1 MAGVRLGLLGP
12 AGDDLATLARAAEF
26 LLNDAKVTRA
36 IYLGADDALEETVA
50 LWAES
55 LVGSDASDDG
65 LWNRAFRVAAEGSP
79 DQIDGFLRG
88 ERARLRL
95 KALESL
101 PATELRSVEM
111 FGDRVAVLI
120 NDKALLDEEDIFS
133 ATFLVYGRS
142 DSPLIKKIG
151 PRWFLTPGPIGSEGG
166 GALVLDD
173 GNDEV
178 VATLYD
184 SEGREAS
191 TQVLTTERAA
201 KLSVR

>member
-1 MAGVRLGLLGP
+1 VRLGLLGP
-12 AGDDLATLARAAEF
+12 AGDDLATLARSAEF
-26 LLNDAKVTRA
+26 LLNGAKVNRV
-36 IYLGADDALEETVA
+36 IYLGADEALEETVA

-55 LVGSDASDDG
+55 LVGTDASDEG
-65 LWNRAFRVAAEGSP
+65 LWNRAFRVAAEGTP

-88 ERARLRL
+88 ERGRLRL
-95 KALESL
+95 KSLEGL
-101 PATELRSVEM
+101 PTSELRSVEM

-120 NDKALLDEEDIFS
+120 HDKALLDEEDIFS
-133 ATFLVYGRS
+133 ATFLVYGKS
-142 DSPLIKKIG
+142 DGPLVKKIG
-151 PRWFLTPGPIGSEGG
+151 TRWFLTPGPIGSPGG

-184 SEGREAS
+184 GEGREARA
-191 TQVLTTERAA
+191 QVLATERAS